1 MLDATIV
8 LMVCGWLVGWWAW
21 GRPRRLEPAGP
32 PPARRPGRPSMS
44 IIIPARDEAH
54 VLPLLLGD
62 LATCRPAGS
71 EVIVV
76 DDESADG
83 TAAVAAAHDFVT
95 VLRAGERPT
104 GWVGKAWACHV
115 GFGRA
120 GSQTLCFLD
129 ADVRVAPGAL
139 EALAAQL
146 ARDGGLV
153 SVQPW
158 HVTERPYEQA
168 SALFGVVAMMGIGA
182 GDRGGPDGAFGPVMI
197 TDRADYERAGG
208 HAAIR
213 DEIVEDLAMAAAYR
227 RRGLD
232 VSVLTGGELFRF
244 RMYPAG
250 VRSLVQ
256 GWTKNFATGAA
267 DTDALRLVAV
277 VVWLSA
283 MGTTLGVTWDAWA
296 GSRPPAVAA
305 AGVAAFAVQLLVMF
319 RRVGRFGPGTAA
331 LYPLWLATFFAIFA
345 RSLWCT
351 VVRKEVAWRGRA
363 VPLGT
368 GRTT

>member
-1 MLDATIV
+1 MLDATMV
-8 LMVCGWLVGWWAW
+8 LMVCGWLLGWWAW
-21 GRPRRLEPAGP
+21 GRPQRLEPGDLP
-32 PPARRPGRPSMS
+32 TRRRPGRPSMS
-44 IIIPARDEAH
+44 IIIPARDEAR
-54 VLPLLLGD
+54 VLPLLLDD
-62 LATCRPAGS
+62 LARFRPAGS

-76 DDESADG
+76 DDESDDG

-95 VLRAGERPT
+95 VLSAGDRPA

-115 GFGRA
+115 GV
-120 GSQTLCFLD
+120 GSASAQTLCFLD

-139 EALAAQL
+139 EAAAARLAG
-146 ARDGGLV
+146 DGGLV

-158 HVTERPYEQA
+158 HTTERPYEQA
-168 SALFGVVAMMGIGA
+168 SAFFGVVAMMGIGA
-182 GDRGGPDGAFGPVMI
+182 GDRRGPEGAFGPVMV
-197 TDRADYERAGG
+197 TDRADYDRVGG
-208 HAAIR
+208 HTAIR
-213 DEIVEDLAMAAAYR
+213 GEIVEDLAMAEAYR
-227 RRGLD
+227 RNGLG
-232 VSVLTGGELFRF
+232 VSVYTGGDLFRF

-267 DTDALRLVAV
+267 DTHAPRLAAI

-283 MGTTLGVTWDAWA
+283 MGTTLGVTWDAVA
-296 GSRPPAVAA
+296 GSRPVAVAV
-305 AGVAAFAVQLLVMF
+305 AGVAAFTLQLWVMF
-319 RRVGRFGPGTAA
+319 RRVGRFGPGTAV
-331 LYPLWLATFFAIFA
+331 LFPLWMATFLAIFA

-368 GRTT
+368 GRAT